1 MQEVTAR
8 YSQIHL
14 GMISFQTEF
23 LLNWTLFYCTEI
35 RLMFIISTNAIGV
48 TGWDTGSVVLE
59 LENLLLQ
66 NIIELEFDET
76 NHWPTLK
83 DMIYF
88 QA

>member
-1 MQEVTAR
+1 
-8 YSQIHL
+8 
-14 GMISFQTEF
+14 
-23 LLNWTLFYCTEI
+23 
-35 RLMFIISTNAIGV
+35 MFIISTDAIGV

-59 LENLLLQ
+59 LENVLLQ

-76 NHWPTLK
+76 NRGPTLK